1 MIGNSGGIHRTRRK
15 VILLPRKWII
25 GFVALVAVFAGALGV
40 ASVAQATSGSPHKVT
55 ICHRTD
61 SETNPYV
68 KIPVDSAS
76 VDGNVGNDHGK
87 GDHYAEHKGTVWFP
101 GHTKEPKW
109 GDIIPPFYSNGTPD
123 GLPSLNWSTAG
134 QAIFYNDC
142 KPVTIP
148 PTTTT
153 TTTHTTPPPTT
164 TTTHTTPPP
173 TTTTT
178 TTTHTTPPV
187 TTTTHTTPPVTT
199 KATTPPKPGLVSS
212 DDGKVGGNNGLL
224 IFFSILCFLAA
235 TGAFGPLVLRRIRT
249 SKISNR

>member
-153 TTTHTTPPPTT
+153 TTTHTTPP
-164 TTTHTTPPP
+164 
-173 TTTTT
+173 
-178 TTTHTTPPV
+178 
-187 TTTTHTTPPVTT
+187 TT
-199 KATTPPKPGLVSS
+199 KLGKTPGLIDS
-212 DDGKVGGNNGLL
+212 DGGRP
-224 IFFSILCFLAA
+224 SINVV
-235 TGAFGPLVLRRIRT
+235 GPLNQGPNVWLWGLFGGLGGTVLAWGGFKLVPARRRG
-249 SKISNR
+249 RH